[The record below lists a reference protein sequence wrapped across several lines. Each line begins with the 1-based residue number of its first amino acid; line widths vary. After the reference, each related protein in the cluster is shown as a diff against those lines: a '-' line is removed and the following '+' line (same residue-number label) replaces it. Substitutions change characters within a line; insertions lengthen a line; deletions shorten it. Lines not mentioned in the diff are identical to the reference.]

1 MIAPRDPGYEAKT
14 RDSFARQ
21 PLMAHLGARM
31 TRVEPGIVEVEMPCI
46 PEVTQQ
52 HGHVHGGAVGAI
64 ADSAGGYAGFTLFP
78 PGSTVLTVEY
88 KINFLAP
95 SRGEAL
101 RARGTVVR
109 SGRTLTISEVQVFAV
124 REGAEHLCATASQ
137 TLICVLGKD

>member
-1 MIAPRDPGYEAKT
+1 MTPRDPDFAAKV

-31 TRVEPGIVEVEMPCI
+31 TVVEAGHVVIELPC
-46 PEVTQQ
+46 EAHVTQQ

-64 ADSAGGYAGFTLFP
+64 ADAAGGYAGFTLFP
-78 PGSTVLTVEY
+78 PGTTVLTVEY

-101 RARGTVVR
+101 RAIGRVVR
-109 SGRTLTISEVQVFAV
+109 HGRTLTVAEVRVMAL
-124 REGAEHLCATASQ
+124 RDGAEHLCATATQ
-137 TLICVLGKD
+137 TLICVTGTD